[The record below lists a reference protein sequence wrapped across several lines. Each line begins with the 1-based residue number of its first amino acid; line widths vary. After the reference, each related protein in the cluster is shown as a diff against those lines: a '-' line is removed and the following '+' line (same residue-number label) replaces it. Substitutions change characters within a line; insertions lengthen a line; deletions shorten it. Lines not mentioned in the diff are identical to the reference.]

1 MDRLPP
7 SKAAGGGGVAAK
19 LDRLRAQRQ
28 QSQAAGGKPP
38 LGAANG
44 ARGRE
49 AQGRA
54 AAGVEQERGQGE
66 CSLRTALV

>member
-7 SKAAGGGGVAAK
+7 SKAAGGGGGAAK

-28 QSQAAGGKPP
+28 QSQAAGGKAP

-44 ARGRE
+44 ARGGE

-54 AAGVEQERGQGE
+54 AAVVEQERGQGE
-66 CSLRTALV
+66 RSLRTALV